1 MNTMSRTVGSCL
13 LLTAT
18 ALATIALDADAQP
31 TVYRCG
37 QDGREYSSTPCPGGR
52 AVPVDDARSAE
63 QQQQARD
70 AAQREAKLADQLARE
85 RRQREH
91 AAKPTKPGALSA
103 RHHPPDATAS
113 RPATSKKPKR
123 RASAPADPTL
133 SAPVKVPAKS

>member
-1 MNTMSRTVGSCL
+1 MNTMSKTLGTGL
-13 LLTAT
+13 LLA
-18 ALATIALDADAQP
+18 ALATLGPGVAAQS

-52 AVPVDDARSAE
+52 TVAVDDARSAE

-70 AAQREAKLADQLARE
+70 AAQREAKLAEQLARE

-91 AAKPTKPGALSA
+91 EAKPTKPGALSA
-103 RHHPPDATAS
+103 KHQPPDASAS
-113 RPATSKKPKR
+113 RPTAPRKPKR

-133 SAPVKVPAKS
+133 SAPVKIPAKP